1 MIKTENSFTVICDT
15 CKDFVNSSKN
25 IKFHIFVDDLK
36 IGGWKFVLAELHSF
50 PYKPEEIKKTTC
62 PKCEAKRKAELC
74 NSEGIRDRIAGG
86 YYDNLNTLKSEF
98 VDDAIDYVGLTNHPK
113 KNKIFG
119 FAWGHGHADG
129 YESVLSWLEEI
140 TDLVQ

>member
-62 PKCEAKRKAELC
+62 PECDAKRKAELC
-74 NSEGIRDRIAGG
+74 NSKDIQDRIAGG
-86 YYDNLNTLKSEF
+86 YYNDKSHMQF
-98 VDDAIDYVGLTNHPK
+98 KNDALEHVGLTNHPK
-113 KNKIFG
+113 AEKA
-119 FAWGHGHADG
+119 FALAWEHGHADG
-129 YESVLSWLEEI
+129 YESVLNWLKEI